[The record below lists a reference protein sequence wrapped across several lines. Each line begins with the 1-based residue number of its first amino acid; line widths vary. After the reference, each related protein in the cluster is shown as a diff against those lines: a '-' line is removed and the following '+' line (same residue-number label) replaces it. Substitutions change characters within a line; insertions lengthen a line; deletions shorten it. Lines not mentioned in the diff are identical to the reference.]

1 MDENLNQNCKN
12 DNVKKSLDEY
22 EEYYLIKGNN
32 AHKII
37 IKKLENEIQIKC
49 KDYYIQLN
57 NNDLSILTNSLL
69 NSIDEAYEFII
80 NIFERNKV
88 TIKNIIFKKMITLS
102 LKINIHNLE
111 KDIEIILVYQKKNK
125 KLKNQ
130 LINGFNKI
138 NENLSDLE
146 GEINIIRKEINHFTN
161 NNIKIS
167 QNNEILNKIAYNNIG
182 LKLHPQ
188 NIKFSHDLAKDSYAN
203 YVLDN
208 TFSVFISINNILY
221 LTYSNENK
229 SIIFYNIIDNKEIK
243 EIKNAHD
250 RYITNFRHYLDEINK
265 RDLILSI
272 SSDDNNIKLWNVNN
286 FECLLDIKNIYN
298 ESYLNS
304 ACFLNDNNNI
314 YIISSNCTYYI
325 ENEPIKVFNLNGE
338 KIKEIN
344 NSNDNTSFI
353 DTYYCSKLNNIFII
367 AGNRGN
373 IKSYDYNKNEIY
385 HTYFDNDKNEHR
397 SIIINSSE
405 EIIKLIE
412 ASLDQNIRIW
422 NFHTGELIN
431 KITINNFSF
440 RCICLWNND
449 YLFFC
454 DNSNEIELL
463 DLKKGIVIKKLSGH
477 NKSITC
483 IKKIIHPIIGEC
495 LISQS
500 FENGEI
506 KLWTNN

>member
-161 NNIKIS
+161 NNI
-167 QNNEILNKIAYNNIG
+167 Y
-182 LKLHPQ
+182 
-188 NIKFSHDLAKDSYAN
+188 
-203 YVLDN
+203 
-208 TFSVFISINNILY
+208 
-221 LTYSNENK
+221 
-229 SIIFYNIIDNKEIK
+229 
-243 EIKNAHD
+243 KN
-250 RYITNFRHYLDEINK
+250 LPK
-265 RDLILSI
+265 
-272 SSDDNNIKLWNVNN
+272 
-286 FECLLDIKNIYN
+286 
-298 ESYLNS
+298 
-304 ACFLNDNNNI
+304 
-314 YIISSNCTYYI
+314 
-325 ENEPIKVFNLNGE
+325 
-338 KIKEIN
+338 
-344 NSNDNTSFI
+344 
-353 DTYYCSKLNNIFII
+353 
-367 AGNRGN
+367 
-373 IKSYDYNKNEIY
+373 
-385 HTYFDNDKNEHR
+385 
-397 SIIINSSE
+397 
-405 EIIKLIE
+405 
-412 ASLDQNIRIW
+412 
-422 NFHTGELIN
+422 
-431 KITINNFSF
+431 
-440 RCICLWNND
+440 
-449 YLFFC
+449 
-454 DNSNEIELL
+454 
-463 DLKKGIVIKKLSGH
+463 
-477 NKSITC
+477 
-483 IKKIIHPIIGEC
+483 
-495 LISQS
+495 
-500 FENGEI
+500 
-506 KLWTNN
+506 